1 MPPKARRLSRREYAI
16 KLRCESWGV
25 RYTRVSR
32 AAVFRRS
39 AWVCQLCQEPVDRL
53 RKFPDP
59 GSASLDHVVPLS
71 RGGHHVLA
79 NCQLAHLGCNSSK
92 GAREM
97 PPSCPPE
104 TP

>member
-1 MPPKARRLSRREYAI
+1 MPPKRLSRREYAV
-16 KLRCESWGV
+16 KLRCDQWGV

-39 AWVCQLCQEPVDRL
+39 GWICQLCLEPVDPSL
-53 RKFPDP
+53 RFPAS

-92 GAREM
+92 GARA
-97 PPSCPPE
+97 
-104 TP
+104 